1 MDTRFWGPSGWRL
14 LHLITFAYNPKKDR
28 ASMAQFLE
36 TLPYVLPC
44 KFCRSSLVIYYQEL
58 PYTEH
63 LDSERSLSKWMWKIH
78 GKVNAKLR
86 GQGQTIPKDPSYS
99 QVRQIYLD
107 RLHYGCTRTDFPGWE
122 FLFSIAENIHSNEP
136 STPIS
141 GAPPLEELD
150 TNDDLLLLRWNYL
163 SQNRRQEK
171 VCEFWS
177 TLPLVLP
184 FLEWR
189 SAWIKHAEIFSCRTT
204 AHIKS
209 LWKLRCAFESE
220 LDLVN
225 RTKFRAL
232 CNDLKIHRS
241 GCATKRNARTCRRL
255 RKPTQKQNTR
265 KR

>member
-28 ASMAQFLE
+28 ASMAKFLE
-36 TLPYVLPC
+36 SLPYVLPC
-44 KFCRSSLVIYYQEL
+44 KFCRSSLVAYYQEL
-58 PYTEH
+58 PYTQY
-63 LDSERSLSKWMWKIH
+63 LDSERALSQWMWKIH
-78 GKVNAKLR
+78 GKVNEKLR
-86 GQGQTIPKDPSYS
+86 SQGQTIPKDPSYS
-99 QVRQIYLD
+99 QVREIYLD

-141 GAPPLEELD
+141 GAPPLEDINEKDEL
-150 TNDDLLLLRWNYL
+150 TLLHWNYL
-163 SQNRRQEK
+163 TQKRREAK

-177 TLPLVLP
+177 ILPKVLP
-184 FLEWR
+184 FADWR
-189 SAWIKHAEIFSCRTT
+189 TAWTKHAVAFNCHTT
-204 AHIKS
+204 ADKRT

-225 RTKFRAL
+225 RTEFRAL
-232 CNDLKIHRS
+232 CNDLKFHRS

-255 RKPTQKQNTR
+255 RKPTQNTR